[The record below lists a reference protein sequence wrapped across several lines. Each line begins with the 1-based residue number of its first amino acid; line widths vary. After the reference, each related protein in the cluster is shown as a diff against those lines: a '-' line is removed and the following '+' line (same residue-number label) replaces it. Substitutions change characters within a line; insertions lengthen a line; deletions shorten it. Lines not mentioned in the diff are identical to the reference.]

1 MRIDDIPRVELFGI
15 PVARL
20 TMIETLLAVEDAIEN
35 GKQLR
40 HIVVDAVEIVR
51 LQTDEKLRESVLSAN
66 LISADGIAV
75 VWASKILGRAVPER
89 VAGID
94 LMENLLEM
102 AHENSY
108 KVFFLGGKEDEE
120 VSKCVRHYSDMYSS
134 SIIAGY
140 HSGDYTDKE
149 GRGIA
154 EMIADSGANL
164 LFMATASPKKEIF
177 LNKHKDIL
185 SRVNMVMDLGGSFE
199 NVAGKVKCTPVWMQ
213 DFGLEWFYRFTREP
227 QHMWNRYLVGN
238 AKFILLTLKERLT
251 SVRSPDALTA

>member
-1 MRIDDIPRVELFGI
+1 MPRVELFGI

-35 GKQLR
+35 GQQLR
-40 HIVVDAVEIVR
+40 HIFLDALKIVR

-66 LISADGIAV
+66 LISADGLAV
-75 VWASKILGRAVPER
+75 LWASRILGRAVPEC

-94 LMENLLEM
+94 LMENLIEM

-108 KVFFLGGKEDEE
+108 KVFFLGGNENQE
-120 VSKCVRHYSDMYSS
+120 VLKCVRHYTDKYSS

-140 HSGDYTDKE
+140 HSGDYADTE
-149 GRGIA
+149 ERGVA

-164 LFMATASPKKEIF
+164 LFMAIASPKKEIF

-185 SRVNMVMDLGGSFE
+185 SRVNMVMGLGGSFE
-199 NVAGKVKCTPVWMQ
+199 DFAAKVKYTPLWMQ
-213 DFGLEWFYRFTREP
+213 DFGLEWFYRFISEP
-227 QHMWNRYLVGN
+227 QFIWERYVVAN
-238 AKFILLTLKERLT
+238 AKFMSLTLKERLT
-251 SVRSPDALTA
+251 SVRSSDPVTV